1 VRTEI
6 PRVVI
11 VGGGFAG
18 LNAARRLGSA
28 PVRLTVVDRQ
38 NFHLFQPLLYQVAT
52 GGLSPANIAAP
63 LRNIL
68 RRHKNTQVV
77 LGKVVQIDLQD
88 RRVFLAHGE
97 IPYDILILAAGSQ
110 NHYFGHDSWLRSA
123 PGLKTIEDALE
134 IRRRVFLAFETA
146 EREAN
151 LEQAH
156 PWLTFMVIGGGPT
169 GVELAGTLAEIAYHT
184 LRADFRSINPADAKV
199 ILLEGGNRVLPTYP
213 SELSEKAVRQLIQLG
228 VVVRT
233 GAMVSDIHDE
243 KVIFRTADGPE
254 EIASRTILWAAGVRP
269 SPLGRVLGKS
279 ADVRLDH
286 AGRVVVGADLSL
298 PGHPEV
304 FVIGDLAS
312 CVGPSGKPLPGL
324 APVAIQQGRYV
335 AKCIKNRLRGK
346 TIPPFEYHDYGT
358 MATIGRSRAVAM
370 IGTWRFSGYLAWL
383 MWLFI
388 HIMYVVGF
396 ENRLLVLIQW
406 GWNYVTWNR
415 NARLITHRQ
424 WPAEHAEE
432 AVAQPATNGA
442 RRTSASVASGVTG
455 EPKDGSRNG

>member
-1 VRTEI
+1 
-6 PRVVI
+6 
-11 VGGGFAG
+11 
-18 LNAARRLGSA
+18 
-28 PVRLTVVDRQ
+28 
-38 NFHLFQPLLYQVAT
+38 
-52 GGLSPANIAAP
+52 
-63 LRNIL
+63 
-68 RRHKNTQVV
+68 VV
-77 LGKVVQIDLQD
+77 LGEVVQIDLED

-97 IPYDILILAAGSQ
+97 IRYDILILAAGSQ

-169 GVELAGTLAEIAYHT
+169 GVELAGTLAEIAHHT

-213 SELSEKAVRQLIQLG
+213 PELSEKAVRQLIQLG

-243 KVIFRTADGPE
+243 KVIFRTADGLE

-269 SPLGRVLGKS
+269 SPLGRLLGKS
-279 ADVRLDH
+279 AGVRLDH
-286 AGRVVVGADLSL
+286 TGRVVVGPDLAL

-324 APVAIQQGRYV
+324 APVAIQHGRYV
-335 AKCIKNRLRGK
+335 AKRIKNRLRGK
-346 TIPPFEYHDYGT
+346 ATSPFEYHDYGT

-406 GWNYVTWNR
+406 GWNYATWNR
-415 NARLITHRQ
+415 NARLITQRQ
-424 WPAEHAEE
+424 WPVGHAEE
-432 AVAQPATNGA
+432 AVTQPARNDA
-442 RRTSASVASGVTG
+442 RAASAAVASGSSG
-455 EPKDGSRNG
+455 EPRDGSRTG

>member
-1 VRTEI
+1 MTNAV

-77 LGKVVQIDLQD
+77 LGEVAQIDLQD
-88 RRVFLAHGE
+88 RRVLLTHGD
-97 IPYDILILAAGSQ
+97 IPYDILILAAGSE

-151 LEQAH
+151 PKQAH

-169 GVELAGTLAEIAYHT
+169 GVELAGTLAEIAHRT

-199 ILLEGGNRVLPTYP
+199 ILLEGGDRVLPTYP
-213 SELSEKAVRQLIQLG
+213 PELSAKAARQLIQLG

-233 GAMVSDIHDE
+233 GAMVSDIDDE
-243 KVIFRTADGPE
+243 KVIFRTANGVE

-269 SPLGRVLGKS
+269 SPLGRVLTKS
-279 ADVRLDH
+279 ADVQLDH
-286 AGRVVVGADLSL
+286 AGRVVVDADLSL

-312 CVGPSGKPLPGL
+312 CAGPGGKPLPGI

-335 AKCIKNRLRGK
+335 AKYIRNRLRGK
-346 TIPPFEYHDYGT
+346 AISPFEYHDYGT

-415 NARLITHRQ
+415 NARLITQRQ
-424 WPAEHAEE
+424 WPVGHTEE
-432 AVAQPATNGA
+432 AMTQPARNRA
-442 RRTSASVASGVTG
+442 RAASAAVASGLSG
-455 EPKDGSRNG
+455 EPKDGSRAG